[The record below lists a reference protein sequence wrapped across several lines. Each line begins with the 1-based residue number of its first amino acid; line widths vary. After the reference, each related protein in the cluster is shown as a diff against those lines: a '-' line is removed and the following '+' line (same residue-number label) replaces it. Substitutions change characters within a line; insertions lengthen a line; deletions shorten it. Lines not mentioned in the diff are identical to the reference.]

1 MKAKEKEILEE
12 KISKIQVLDNKIWNF
27 HGFTK
32 LGLYEITRQRGK

>member
-1 MKAKEKEILEE
+1 MKTKQREILEE
-12 KISKIQVLDNKIWNF
+12 KIKKIQIFDNKIWNF